1 MTTWAVAMFWALLG
15 LAVGQAIAARRFL
28 RVLRQVP
35 SPPTADPACPK
46 VAVILCLRGTDPFLS
61 ACIDAILRQDYPEY
75 DLHIVVDSPHDPAW
89 RLAEEAVKTHPG
101 RTIRLKTLKV
111 RLPACSLKCS
121 SLVQA
126 VSELDDSVEVV
137 ALLDADTIA
146 HRTWLRELVA
156 PLADDHV
163 AAATGN
169 RWYAPAA
176 VSWGSLIRRLWNT
189 AAVVHMWMFRIPWG
203 GTLALKLSV
212 VRQSDLLERWARA
225 LCEDTMLYRVLRRQG
240 RRVAFVP
247 SLMMINREQCGTGD
261 FFRWVRRQLL
271 TTRLYHPAWG
281 AIVAHGAGISAALG
295 TGFVLLIAAAIAR
308 EARAVA
314 WLTAGMA
321 SYWIIMAALLTTIED
336 GVRRNMQARNEPV
349 TKMRLS
355 DWPRTLIAMLLTQ
368 MVYTAA
374 LASTLFLRVVD
385 WRGVRYRVDGPWK
398 IRLLEYKPYANGE
411 GSQPTLQSL

>member
-1 MTTWAVAMFWALLG
+1 MTTWAFALFWVLLS
-15 LAVGQAIAARRFL
+15 LAVGQAVAARRFV

-35 SPPTADPACPK
+35 STPLAAPPCPK
-46 VAVILCLRGTDPFLS
+46 VAVVLCLRGTDPFLS
-61 ACIDAILRQDYPEY
+61 TCIDAILRQDYPSY
-75 DLHIVVDSPHDPAW
+75 DLRIVVDSRDDPAW
-89 RLAEEAVKTHPG
+89 SFAEQATRASASSAVRMQPLTA
-101 RTIRLKTLKV
+101 
-111 RLPACSLKCS
+111 RLPTCSLKCS

-126 VSELDDSVEVV
+126 ISELDDSYEAV

-156 PLADDHV
+156 PLADDRV

-176 VSWGSLIRRLWNT
+176 ASWGGLIRRLWNA

-212 VRQSDLLERWARA
+212 VRQSDLLERWAHA
-225 LCEDTMLYRVLRRQG
+225 LCEDTMLYQALRRRG
-240 RRVAFVP
+240 YRVAFVP
-247 SLMMINREQCGTGD
+247 SLMMVNREQCGTGD

-281 AIVAHGAGISAALG
+281 AIVAHGAGISAALA
-295 TGFVLLIAAAIAR
+295 TGFVLLAAAAIAR
-308 EARAVA
+308 EVRAAA

-321 SYWIIMAALLTTIED
+321 SYWIIMAALLTTIET
-336 GVRRNMQARNEPV
+336 GVRRNMQARGEPLAN
-349 TKMRLS
+349 MRFA
-355 DWPRTLIAMLLTQ
+355 DWPRTFIAMLLTQ

-385 WRGVRYRVDGPWK
+385 WRGIRYRVGGPWN
-398 IRLLEYKPYANGE
+398 IRLLEYKPCARAE
-411 GSQPTLQSL
+411 GSPSSLQSL